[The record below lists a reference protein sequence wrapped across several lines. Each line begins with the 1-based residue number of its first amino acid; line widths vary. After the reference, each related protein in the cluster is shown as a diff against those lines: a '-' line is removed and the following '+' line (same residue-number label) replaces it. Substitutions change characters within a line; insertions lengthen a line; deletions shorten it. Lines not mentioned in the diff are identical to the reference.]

1 MSSTVRHGVVHVD
14 SRWWYWAVA
23 VPAVA
28 ALWALSAL
36 WLVGVVLVVP
46 QANATTGGAIVS
58 IPAVALGVPALV
70 AFLVLP
76 FALLVD
82 ARVVR
87 EAGAD
92 WPEDRARPAGL
103 AALADVVILA
113 GVLVFFEVVGFVG
126 PRAAPVD
133 PLGVTPQRL
142 LGTAIILVGVVG
154 GSMLCV
160 RYVRERGQHV
170 AMPRS
175 LREWR
180 DELRAA

>member
-14 SRWWYWAVA
+14 SRWWYWVVA
-23 VPAVA
+23 VPTIA

-82 ARVVR
+82 ARAVR
-87 EAGAD
+87 DAGSD
-92 WPEDRARPAGL
+92 WPEDPGQPAQF
-103 AALADVVILA
+103 AAAADAVIVA
-113 GVLVFFEVVGFVG
+113 GVLVFFEVLDFTG
-126 PRAAPVD
+126 PRVRHIE

-142 LGTAIILVGVVG
+142 LGMAVILVGVAA
-154 GSMLCV
+154 GSLVCV
-160 RYVRERGQHV
+160 RYVRERREHV

-180 DELRAA
+180 EELRAA